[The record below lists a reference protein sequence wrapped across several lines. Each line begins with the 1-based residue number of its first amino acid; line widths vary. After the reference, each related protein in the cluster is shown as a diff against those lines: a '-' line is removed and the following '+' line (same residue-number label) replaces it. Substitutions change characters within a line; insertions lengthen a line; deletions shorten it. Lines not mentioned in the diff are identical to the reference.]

1 VILELREG
9 DDGVQVETARMMVCG
24 DRSFASCRHVERR
37 LEIRAVVVL
46 CRGRRRMTSMGRSG
60 RRRSY
65 QGVQD
70 DEAGLMAKQVGRGC
84 SGLPAIPRWRSC
96 CG

>member
-1 VILELREG
+1 VVLESDGEAVPAILELREG
-9 DDGVQVETARMMVCG
+9 DDGVQVETARTMVCG

-37 LEIRAVVVL
+37 LEIRATAVL
-46 CRGRRRMTSMGRSG
+46 CRARRRTTSTGRSG

-70 DEAGLMAKQVGRGC
+70 LKTC
-84 SGLPAIPRWRSC
+84 LSTT
-96 CG
+96 